1 MLFLLLVTII
11 SALLTVIMSVIA
23 WRTAQEEKR
32 RTDARVAAL
41 AADIHDID
49 RLRTA
54 ARRSEP
60 ELELRRDADVPLHT
74 ASLFETSAGTG
85 STPRFGTVAA
95 IGVLVFAAVAAIVVA
110 LGSGSSATPVATAA
124 SHANP
129 PITADE
135 QIAAS
140 RATPA
145 TAANTDEV
153 VPVELFALG
162 HDRDGDRLTVRGVV
176 RNPSSGRAVDRMTAV
191 VFLYNRDGG
200 FLTSGRAA
208 IDSTALL
215 PGGESA
221 FVVVVPGAS
230 DVGRYRVSFRTD
242 DRVVPHVD
250 RRDRGQERH

>member
-32 RTDARVAAL
+32 RSDARVAAL
-41 AADIHDID
+41 QADIHHID
-49 RLRTA
+49 RVRNA
-54 ARRSEP
+54 GRRAEP
-60 ELELRRDADVPLHT
+60 DLELRREMDVPLHS
-74 ASLFETSAGTG
+74 AALFETSSATGTG
-85 STPRFGTVAA
+85 PRFGAVAA
-95 IGVLVFAAVAAIVVA
+95 IGVLVFVAVAAIVVA
-110 LGSGSSATPVATAA
+110 LGSGSNASPVASAA
-124 SHANP
+124 THANP
-129 PITADE
+129 
-135 QIAAS
+135 QGAAS
-140 RATPA
+140 VDS
-145 TAANTDEV
+145 AANPAGPANSGEV
-153 VPVELFALG
+153 VPVELLALG

-176 RNPSSGRAVDRMTAV
+176 RNPSAGRAVDRMTAV

-200 FLTSGRAA
+200 FLTSGRAG

-221 FVVVVPGAS
+221 FVVVIPGAS

-250 RRDRGQERH
+250 RRDRGQGRN